1 MDAKELVYKT
11 LITAA
16 KPLRNSEIAEL
27 SGLSKTIVEK
37 AMKELKSEDKIFSPQ
52 RCFWQSK

>member
-1 MDAKELVYKT
+1 MDSKELVFKT
-11 LITAA
+11 MVTAA

-27 SGLSKTIVEK
+27 TGLSKSIVEK
-37 AMKELKSEDKIFSPQ
+37 VMKELKSEDKIFSPQ